1 MNVETESARPG
12 TRCSAH
18 IGLYALLLPPSLGLP
33 SLAAAQTCSTAT
45 PTPTAE
51 TWTESKSTVNG
62 ARINIFT
69 GPTDH
74 GSSLAITSGID
85 KSLWVTLTAD
95 AAIMKIST
103 GGAAEIY
110 PTPTPDSSP
119 EAIVEV
125 NGKDMWF
132 SEWGTGCVGSITAK
146 GKITE
151 YSTGLSETNSVGMT
165 TTDKEAWFTTDYYGI
180 GKVTEAGKVHLYSF
194 PDDSSQPTAI
204 TLGPDG
210 NLWFVEAEGN
220 NVGKITPEGEVKEY
234 NVGFNGFSNSF
245 GIAAGSDGRIWFA
258 DPGNSI
264 PRIGAIKTDGSGL
277 TYYSAGLTGEAD
289 SIVAGPDG
297 NLYFGEFGGVVG
309 RITTAGVITEFPL
322 PMSEGS
328 FPVLSLT
335 VGPDGN
341 IWFSNNSHSQV
352 GELKLPV
359 D

>member
-1 MNVETESARPG
+1 MSLCV
-12 TRCSAH
+12 
-18 IGLYALLLPPSLGLP
+18 LLMPALGLP
-33 SLAAAQTCSTAT
+33 CIAAAETCSTAT
-45 PTPTAE
+45 PTPIAE
-51 TWTESKSTVNG
+51 TWTETKSTVNG
-62 ARINIFT
+62 ATITIFT

-103 GGAAEIY
+103 KGKAEIY
-110 PTPTPDSSP
+110 STPTPNSSP
-119 EAIVEV
+119 EAITV

-132 SEWGTGCVGSITAK
+132 SEWATGCVGSITAE
-146 GKITE
+146 GTVTE
-151 YSTGLSETNSVGMT
+151 YSTKLSETNSVGMT
-165 TTDKEAWFTTDYYGI
+165 TADKDVWFTTDHNGI
-180 GKVTEAGKVHLYSF
+180 GKVTGAGKIHLYTF
-194 PDDSSQPTAI
+194 VDDSSQPTAI

-210 NLWFVEAEGN
+210 NLWFVEAEGY
-220 NVGKITPEGEVKEY
+220 NVGKMTPEGVVTEY
-234 NVGFNGFSNSF
+234 NVGFDGFSNSF

-258 DPGNSI
+258 DPANST
-264 PRIGAIKTDGSGL
+264 PRIGAINTDGTGL

-297 NLYFGEFGGVVG
+297 NLYFGEFGGAVG
-309 RITTAGVITEFPL
+309 RITTAGVITEFAL

-335 VGPDGN
+335 VGPNGN

-352 GELKLPV
+352 GELKLPAN
-359 D
+359 